1 MEHLGQRHPILIKI
15 MTSSVDDKT
24 LVTLKKVSRGLYEFL
39 EEERFYWLRVIQS
52 YYETNIYHR
61 KYKSW
66 KKLVDKTPS
75 EMIKKLALALHQF
88 IHLRSTPCQKQW
100 PPGTVSERM
109 SYEQSAIFQTYMPR
123 IWKKY
128 NFPKHISTKIS
139 LLFSKV

>member
-1 MEHLGQRHPILIKI
+1 MEDLDQRHPLLIKMI
-15 MTSSVDDKT
+15 MKSVDDKS
-24 LVTLKKVSRGLYEFL
+24 LVTLKKVSRRLYGFL

-52 YYETNIYHR
+52 YYKTNIK

-88 IHLRSTPCQKQW
+88 IHLRSTSCQKQW

-109 SYEQSAIFQTYMPR
+109 SYEESAIF
-123 IWKKY
+123 
-128 NFPKHISTKIS
+128 FPN
-139 LLFSKV
+139 LVR

>member
-1 MEHLGQRHPILIKI
+1 MEDLGQRHPIVIK
-15 MTSSVDDKT
+15 MMMRSLDDKS
-24 LVTLKKVSRGLYEFL
+24 LVTLKKVSRGLYGFL

-52 YYETNIYHR
+52 YYKTNIK

-88 IHLRSTPCQKQW
+88 IHLRSTSCQKQW

-109 SYEQSAIFQTYMPR
+109 SYKQSAIF
-123 IWKKY
+123 
-128 NFPKHISTKIS
+128 FPN
-139 LLFSKV
+139 LAL

>member
-1 MEHLGQRHPILIKI
+1 MTIVIK
-15 MTSSVDDKT
+15 MMMRRLDDKS
-24 LVTLKKVSRGLYEFL
+24 LVHLKKVSRGLYEFL

-52 YYETNIYHR
+52 YYKTNIK

-88 IHLRSTPCQKQW
+88 IHLRSTSCQKQW

-109 SYEQSAIFQTYMPR
+109 SFEQSAISFQILYADLS
-123 IWKKY
+123 
-128 NFPKHISTKIS
+128 NKHLEVQINVEWVGIFFQKE
-139 LLFSKV
+139 